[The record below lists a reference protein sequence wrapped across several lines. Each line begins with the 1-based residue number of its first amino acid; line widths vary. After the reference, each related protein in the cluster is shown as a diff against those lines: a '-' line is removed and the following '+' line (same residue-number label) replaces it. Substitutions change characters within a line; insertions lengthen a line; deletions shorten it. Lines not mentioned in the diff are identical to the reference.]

1 MLITPMKRTG
11 TYLHSSGAA
20 HANALAKAL
29 DKYTVSEAEIEA
41 FIKAYP
47 FKVKAF
53 NTIHEGAPS
62 KLINMNLEEGLM
74 ERLRRELLLRSR
86 IDALVMNTVPGT
98 YVPISTQFEN
108 SLLFLPSAQQ
118 FYLRNRD
125 LLHETFPEAYT
136 SVVNAFFVPANK
148 RPYGVHCAGS
158 VGFQIPSMARRGLG
172 YPKKQISF
180 HCAITP
186 TPLERQPLVFFENA
200 PVRSPNTAFLYD
212 RLRSYDLSATQKA
225 EVAKAFYLHDSG
237 KLSQMDTVP
246 VRDYLVARHWE
257 YEYADRTEEGAG
269 CYFECQ
275 PGQAVVFDNYR
286 AHGDS
291 MLPLSPTDRITID
304 IRCFSKVLYPEGIRS
319 GLDLYVDMP
328 EKKKEQ
334 KRRAIECLLMIFGY
348 ENMEEFL
355 KLVYG
360 SRHASIDPFE
370 MLTDLQFGIYNKTPE
385 YLLEQNLEAHYERCE
400 KLYQQMEQREDFAL
414 PPRAKQAIEK
424 LLATS

>member
-1 MLITPMKRTG
+1 MKKTG
-11 TYLHSSGAA
+11 TYLHSSAA
-20 HANALAKAL
+20 VHAAALAKAL
-29 DKYTVSEAEIEA
+29 DKYTVSTAEIET
-41 FIKAYP
+41 FIKTFP

-53 NTIHEGAPS
+53 NTIHEGAKS
-62 KLINMNLEEGLM
+62 RLINMNLDEDLM
-74 ERLRRELLLRSR
+74 KRLRRELILRSR
-86 IDALVMNTVPGT
+86 IDALVLNTIPGT

-125 LLHETFPEAYT
+125 LLHKEFPETET

-158 VGFQIPSMARRGLG
+158 IGFQIPSMARRGLG

-180 HCAITP
+180 HCAIT
-186 TPLERQPLVFFENA
+186 TTTLDRQPLVFFENA
-200 PVRSPNTAFLYD
+200 QVRSPNTAFLYD
-212 RLRSYDLSATQKA
+212 QLRSYDLSPKHRE
-225 EVAKAFYLHDSG
+225 EVAKAFYLHDTG

-246 VRDYLVARHWE
+246 VRDFLVARYWE
-257 YEYADRTEEGAG
+257 KEYANRLEDGTGF
-269 CYFECQ
+269 YFECQ

-291 MLPLSPTDRITID
+291 TLPLSPTDRITID
-304 IRCFSKVLYPEGIRS
+304 VRCFSKVEYPEGIRS

-334 KRRAIECLLMIFGY
+334 KRQAIACLLMILGY
-348 ENMEEFL
+348 DSIEEFL

-360 SRHASIDPFE
+360 SRYTSVDPFE
-370 MLTDLQFGIYNKTPE
+370 ILTDLQFGIYNKTPN

-400 KLYQQMEQREDFAL
+400 KLYQQMEQQEDYAL
-414 PPRAKQAIEK
+414 PPRAKRAIEK
-424 LLATS
+424 LLADS